1 MSGKPQLPWP
11 PDDQLLSMVDN
22 KGPSWTARKLGCSR
36 GAVAGRVKS
45 IRGRTAHQDAP
56 GKYEHADGTAS
67 LVSDAV
73 NQPPAPWKPEDLL
86 RVHGLDPKEW
96 EIVRVRGNRWGEP
109 DEPKHQ
115 LRVDVIPRSLLLSV
129 PDPGKWT
136 PPPKPKKR
144 RGKGPRSIVIC
155 GDHHAPHDDRVLHKL
170 FCEWLA
176 DEKPDE
182 GVLLGDLMDFASIS
196 RHRPR
201 EGFAQAVNECLARG
215 LEILQ
220 DYRHSSPDTQWYL
233 LRGNHDDRLP
243 HQILDNTPGLHAIKP
258 GGGVD
263 VDGNEDERDAL
274 NMRRLLYLDELGIK
288 LVDEDWDRGKVKITR
303 RFTARHGY
311 TAAKNST
318 EQMLSKLAHSTV
330 QGHTH
335 RLSLRYRT
343 EHDDESKSEPT
354 STRLAGE
361 AGCMAEIK
369 DGLGYTNDPDWQQGA
384 LLCHAWPDDDFHLS
398 PLVYVPG
405 RLLAPGGKRYGK

>member
-11 PDDQLLSMVDN
+11 PDERLLSMVDN
-22 KGPSWTARKLGCSR
+22 RGPSWTARELGFSR

-45 IRGRTAHQDAP
+45 IRGRQARQDPP
-56 GKYEHADGTAS
+56 GMHEHEDGTAS
-67 LVSDAV
+67 LVSDVA
-73 NQPPAPWKPEDLL
+73 NQPPAPWKPEQLL
-86 RVHGLDPKEW
+86 EVHGLDPKDW

-129 PDPGKWT
+129 PDPGNWT

-144 RGKGPRSIVIC
+144 KHSPRSIVLC
-155 GDHHAPHDDRVLHKL
+155 GDHHAPHHDRTLHKL

-176 DEKPDE
+176 DELPDE
-182 GVLLGDLMDFASIS
+182 GVLLGDLMDFATIS
-196 RHRPR
+196 RHRER
-201 EGFAQAVNECLARG
+201 DGFAQPVNDGLQAA
-215 LEILQ
+215 LEILL
-220 DYRHSSPDTQWYL
+220 DYRHASPDTRWSM
-233 LRGNHDDRLP
+233 LRGNHDDRLYHQLIDNARGL
-243 HQILDNTPGLHAIKP
+243 HQIQAADD
-258 GGGVD
+258 D
-263 VDGNEDERDAL
+263 VPAL
-274 NMRRLLYLDELGIK
+274 SLRRLLHLDDLGVELI
-288 LVDEDWDRGKVKITR
+288 DEDWDRGKVKITR

-311 TAAKNST
+311 TSAKNST

-343 EHDDESKSEPT
+343 EHDDEDRKLPT
-354 STRLAGE
+354 ATRLAGE

-384 LLCHAWPDDDFHLS
+384 LLCHAWDDDDFHIS
-398 PLVYVPG
+398 PLIYVPG
-405 RLLAPGGKRYGK
+405 RLLAPGGKRYTA